1 MAVKTYPK
9 SSTIKLS
16 KNFNAREF
24 HCGLGSPCSS
34 CSTTLVDELLVEYL
48 QKIRDYF
55 GAEVEITSGY
65 RCPTYNS
72 SPRVGG
78 ATGSRH
84 TKGQAADIVV
94 RGVAPRRVAAYAEYI
109 GVKGVGLYETAK
121 DGYFVHI
128 DTRPVKSFWY
138 GQAQAGR
145 STFGGAAAMGPAGTS
160 SIGSTT
166 ATAPT
171 TAANGYT
178 LGQFIADVQK
188 ACGASVDGIAGPE
201 TLGKTV
207 TISKTKNTRHAAVE
221 AVQKRLA
228 ALGYTQVGEADGIAG
243 ELFHQALTAY
253 QTKNGLL
260 PADGEATKN
269 GPTWRKLLGMA

>member
-1 MAVKTYPK
+1 MAVQSYPK
-9 SSTIKLS
+9 SSTTKLS

-24 HCGLGSPCSS
+24 RCGLGSPCSS
-34 CSTTLVDELLVEYL
+34 CTVTLIDPQLVVYL

-55 GAEVEITSGY
+55 GTEVEITSAY
-65 RCPTYNS
+65 RCTSYNK
-72 SPRVGG
+72 RIGG

-84 TKGQAADIVV
+84 SKGQAADIVV

-128 DTRPVKSFWY
+128 DTRTTKSFWY
-138 GQAQAGR
+138 GQAQAYR
-145 STFGGAAAMGPAGTS
+145 STFGGAAAMGPGGTS
-160 SIGSTT
+160 STGSS
-166 ATAPT
+166 APTAPT

-178 LGQFIADVQK
+178 LGQFITDVQK
-188 ACGASVDGIAGPE
+188 ACGAAVDGIAGPE
-201 TLGKTV
+201 TLGSTV
-207 TISKTKNTRHAAVE
+207 TISKTKNTRHKAVQ

-228 ALGYTQVGEADGIAG
+228 ALGFTQVGEADGWAG
-243 ELFHQALTAY
+243 EKFHQALTAY
-253 QTKNGLL
+253 QIKNGLL

>member
-1 MAVKTYPK
+1 MAVQSYPK
-9 SSTIKLS
+9 NSTTKLS

-24 HCGLGSPCSS
+24 RCGLGSPCSS
-34 CSTTLVDELLVEYL
+34 CSVTLIDPQLVVYL

-55 GAEVEITSGY
+55 GTEVEITSAY
-65 RCPTYNS
+65 RCPTYNRRPS
-72 SPRVGG
+72 VGG

-109 GVKGVGLYETAK
+109 GVKGIGLYETGK

-128 DTRPVKSFWY
+128 DTRTAKSFWY
-138 GQAQAGR
+138 GQGQAYR
-145 STFGGAAAMGPAGTS
+145 STFGGAAAMGPGGTGS
-160 SIGSTT
+160 S
-166 ATAPT
+166 APTAPT

-178 LGQFIADVQK
+178 LGQFVTDVQK
-188 ACGASVDGIAGPE
+188 ACGASVDGVAGPE

-207 TISKTKNTRHAAVE
+207 TISKTKNTRHKAVQ

-228 ALGYTQVGEADGIAG
+228 ALGYTQVGEADGVAG

-253 QTKNGLL
+253 QLKTGCI
-260 PADGEATKN
+260 ADGEATA
-269 GPTWRKLLGMA
+269 GGQTWRKLLGMS

>member
-1 MAVKTYPK
+1 MAVQSYPK
-9 SSTIKLS
+9 SSSTKLS
-16 KNFNAREF
+16 KNFSSREF
-24 HCGLGSPCSS
+24 RCGLGRPCSS

-65 RCPTYNS
+65 RCPSYNG
-72 SPRVGG
+72 RING

-94 RGVAPRRVAAYAEYI
+94 RGIAPRRVAAYAEYI
-109 GVKGVGLYETAK
+109 GAKGVGLYETAK

-128 DTRPVKSFWY
+128 DTRTAKSFWY
-138 GQAQAGR
+138 GQGQAFR
-145 STFGGAAAMGPAGTS
+145 STFGGAAAMGPGSTS
-160 SIGSTT
+160 STGSS
-166 ATAPT
+166 ASTAPT

-178 LGQFIADVQK
+178 LGQFITDVQK
-188 ACGASVDGIAGPE
+188 ACGTSVDGIAGPE

-207 TISKTKNTRHAAVE
+207 TISKTKNTRHKAVQ

-228 ALGYTQVGEADGIAG
+228 ALGYTQVGEADGVAG
-243 ELFHQALTAY
+243 ELFHKALTAY
-253 QTKNGLL
+253 QLKTGCF
-260 PADGEATKN
+260 ADGEATA
-269 GPTWRKLLGMA
+269 GGQTWRKLLGMS

>member
-1 MAVKTYPK
+1 MAVKSYPK
-9 SSTIKLS
+9 SNTTKLS
-16 KNFNAREF
+16 KNFSAREF
-24 HCGLGSPCSS
+24 RCGLGSPCSS

-55 GAEVEITSGY
+55 GTEVEITSGY

-72 SPRVGG
+72 RPSVGG

-109 GVKGVGLYETAK
+109 GVKGIGLYETGK

-128 DTRPVKSFWY
+128 DTRSTKSFWY
-138 GQAQAGR
+138 GQAQEGR
-145 STFGGAAAMGPAGTS
+145 STFGGAAAMGPGGNS
-160 SIGSTT
+160 STGSTT

-171 TAANGYT
+171 TATNGYT
-178 LGQFIADVQK
+178 MGQFITDVQK

-201 TLGKTV
+201 TLGCTV
-207 TISKTKNTRHAAVE
+207 TISKTKNNRHAAVE

-228 ALGYTQVGEADGIAG
+228 ALGYTQVGEADGVAG
-243 ELFHQALTAY
+243 AKFQEALEAFQKKTGCV
-253 QTKNGLL
+253 Q
-260 PADGEATKN
+260 DGEATAM
-269 GPTWRKLLGMA
+269 GLTWCKLLGMA

>member
-1 MAVKTYPK
+1 MAVQSYPK
-9 SSTIKLS
+9 SSSTKLS

-24 HCGLGSPCSS
+24 RCGLGSPCSS
-34 CSTTLVDELLVEYL
+34 CTTTLVDELLVEYL

-65 RCPTYNS
+65 RCDSYN
-72 SPRVGG
+72 RRIGG

-84 TKGQAADIVV
+84 SRGMAADIVV

-109 GVKGVGLYETAK
+109 GVKGIGLYETAA
-121 DGYFVHI
+121 DGYFTHI
-128 DTRPVKSFWY
+128 DTRETKSFWY
-138 GQAQAGR
+138 GQGEEYR
-145 STFGGAAAMGPAGTS
+145 STFGGAAAMGAGGTS
-160 SIGSTT
+160 SSTS
-166 ATAPT
+166 AAPT

-178 LGQFIADVQK
+178 MGQFITDVQK

-201 TLGKTV
+201 TLGSTV
-207 TISKTKNTRHAAVE
+207 TISKTKNNRHAAVQ

-228 ALGYTQVGEADGIAG
+228 ALGYTQVGEADGVAG

-253 QTKNGLL
+253 QIKNGLL